1 MTIIA
6 LEVLSRHLSKR
17 IVNCGPHFRMH
28 SMAFITAPDEEVA
41 KNIARGLVSAKL
53 AACVNIIPKITSVY
67 NWDGKINEDSEVLMM
82 VKTRTSVLPVL
93 TEYVKKHHP
102 YKVCEV
108 ISTKILQGNQPYL
121 DWILESVPEKVVDE
135 L

>member
-1 MTIIA
+1 MK
-6 LEVLSRHLSKR
+6 S
-17 IVNCGPHFRMH
+17 
-28 SMAFITAPDEEVA
+28 
-41 KNIARGLVSAKL
+41 GLVTAKL

-102 YKVCEV
+102 YEVCEV
-108 ISTKILQGNQPYL
+108 ISTQILQGNQPYL